1 MFNRSDVIWEEQNKK
16 GRWKA
21 MKVRISDEL
30 EAAWTTI
37 ESEKSLRATPNYIYK
52 FDDWEVTLIV
62 DFLYGKLLRH
72 SSFQRM
78 RTRTTR
84 SESLCAAGFLRY
96 HPLLLFIGWNYEE
109 TVRDCNIARAKLKTK
124 YFVLNRRFISHLL
137 LDWFSTDGNCSPNT
151 TEDQKVFCT
160 RCFSWVYVVTKQA
173 GFLHQD

>member
-1 MFNRSDVIWEEQNKK
+1 
-16 GRWKA
+16 

-52 FDDWEVTLIV
+52 FDDGEVTLIV

-84 SESLCAAGFLRY
+84 SKSLCAAGFLRY
-96 HPLLLFIGWNYEE
+96 HRLLLFIG
-109 TVRDCNIARAKLKTK
+109 
-124 YFVLNRRFISHLL
+124 
-137 LDWFSTDGNCSPNT
+137 
-151 TEDQKVFCT
+151 
-160 RCFSWVYVVTKQA
+160 
-173 GFLHQD
+173 